1 MMNLRTPAVLLLILT
16 ILSVACSKGTG
27 SNPAP
32 PTPPVPPTPPPT
44 TPVWDTTA
52 YRGVWITTTA
62 STALDSRDNI
72 RQTVATCK
80 TGGINHLFVVVYNNA
95 RTTYPSTVM
104 QNLIGKRILER
115 YEGRDPLQ
123 EIIEE
128 GHAAGLKVHAW
139 FEYGFSSSYSAA
151 GGPIIAARPE
161 WAARDLNGGLVV
173 KNGFDWLNAFHPEV
187 QDFMISL
194 FREVVTKYDIDGVQ
208 GDDRLPAVPSSSGY
222 DSYTTA
228 AYKAETG
235 LIPPSD
241 TKDPAWIA
249 WRAKKLNG
257 FLKRLRTEVKSVKPK
272 VLVTMSPSNY
282 PFSLTEYLQDWPVW
296 VDSGYVDAVF
306 PQVYRYDI
314 STYNTVL
321 LQQKDALKGKTAI
334 CYPGVLVK
342 SGTNL
347 ATDGYLTQMIQSNRN
362 NGFKGEAF
370 FFYEGV
376 KDRISFFQGQYPYI
390 K

>member
-123 EIIEE
+123 
-128 GHAAGLKVHAW
+128 
-139 FEYGFSSSYSAA
+139 
-151 GGPIIAARPE
+151 
-161 WAARDLNGGLVV
+161 
-173 KNGFDWLNAFHPEV
+173 
-187 QDFMISL
+187 
-194 FREVVTKYDIDGVQ
+194 
-208 GDDRLPAVPSSSGY
+208 
-222 DSYTTA
+222 
-228 AYKAETG
+228 
-235 LIPPSD
+235 
-241 TKDPAWIA
+241 
-249 WRAKKLNG
+249 
-257 FLKRLRTEVKSVKPK
+257 
-272 VLVTMSPSNY
+272 
-282 PFSLTEYLQDWPVW
+282 
-296 VDSGYVDAVF
+296 
-306 PQVYRYDI
+306 
-314 STYNTVL
+314 
-321 LQQKDALKGKTAI
+321 
-334 CYPGVLVK
+334 
-342 SGTNL
+342 
-347 ATDGYLTQMIQSNRN
+347 
-362 NGFKGEAF
+362 
-370 FFYEGV
+370 
-376 KDRISFFQGQYPYI
+376 
-390 K
+390 